1 MIFSICA
8 LELITYMIFRM
19 QMLALSDL
27 KGFVCSKLLENST
40 FSSIRGDKR
49 NGEKLSA

>member
-8 LELITYMIFRM
+8 LEFITYIFRM

-40 FSSIRGDKR
+40 FSSIRRDKQ
-49 NGEKLSA
+49 NGEKSSA